1 MINKRRRNQSQNCYH
16 SIQYNKIGTILA
28 SSFQKK
34 GNSIFRKLLISS
46 TSQERYKNG
55 PDLGLPLR
63 GLWTPFLR
71 LPFFSNRLILKL
83 KSNMYTCLSPI
94 MLNIYQNSS
103 SEHCYGYGRHKY
115 ITILRSLMT
124 EIRKL
129 LTFDNKNL
137 FSLVTINCWLS
148 HGYC

>member
-46 TSQERYKNG
+46 TSQERYKKG

-63 GLWTPFLR
+63 FFGGERGLWTQFLR

-115 ITILRSLMT
+115 ITILHSLMT
-124 EIRKL
+124 ENQK
-129 LTFDNKNL
+129 TFN
-137 FSLVTINCWLS
+137 I
-148 HGYC
+148 